1 MTLPLPDYR
10 VIRRLRESSH
20 SRVYEA
26 ESRTDGSRVVAKVFD
41 LERPELEDRAIHEFE
56 LIKGLDV
63 EGVVEARELRRVG
76 DQLVLVLEHVSG
88 VDLDELAAG
97 QPLELPR
104 FWPIA
109 LQVAE
114 ILAQT
119 HARKVIHRD
128 IKPTNVLID
137 DTGRVHLADFG
148 ISVLLESE
156 RRHLHD
162 DSVLVGTLPYIAPEQ
177 TGRTNRAVD
186 FRSDLYSLG
195 ATFYQLLTGRLP
207 FESSAPLELIHA
219 HLARL
224 PEPPVRLR
232 PELPE
237 GLSRLVMRLLAKAPE
252 SRYQTASGLAAD
264 LRQLRALHESGSDT
278 SAFELGREDRV
289 GRLQWPQRLY
299 GRDLERAQLLD
310 AYRATIKDGGRK
322 AVLLVGPTG
331 IGKTA
336 LTSVLEAPVVGNGG
350 QLVRGRFD
358 ASREL
363 PYSAFVEI
371 LTGLIEQLLT
381 ESDASLTRARARVRD
396 GLGSLAP
403 VACEFVPALEL
414 VIGKQEPAAELG
426 PVEARNRLQ
435 IAVERLLDALCEPG
449 RPLVLVFDDLEQ
461 ADRASLTLLE
471 TLLQSGI
478 GPLLIVTVLRRG
490 ESDERPV
497 ELQSHPGVETLTLTP
512 LPTDALQQLLAD
524 MLGRPL
530 ADVEPL
536 TATLARKTGGVPL
549 FVARFLDAL
558 VERELLVF
566 REHEWSW
573 DPSAVAATQI
583 PDDAVAMMSA
593 KLGLLGPAAREL
605 LAHAACL
612 GSRFDLAT
620 LALACEQPRAQL
632 AARCHEL
639 VEQGLLAELGAEYQF
654 AHDSLRI
661 AAERQLP
668 AEQRRLLHWTIGR
681 HLLANLGDTAD
692 ELFAVVDHLGAGASA
707 ELEADTRIELATLDL
722 RAGRR
727 ALDTAAYELAQRY
740 LEHGLELTADACE
753 QVAERGADAPHYPLV
768 FDLQFARAQ
777 ALALAHEREQAN
789 EAFATLLAWPL
800 ADHHVGRVVA
810 SRLELLFVDGRLTEA
825 IELGIATLRRLGL
838 TIPHAPARPLA
849 VQSLVRAWLRLRKL
863 DREAVLA
870 MPPCSD
876 ERAAAIIDIV
886 AQIKY
891 SAFSTTRMLF
901 IYLAGLHA
909 RLVARHGLHPT
920 SPVALGDL
928 AMAIG
933 VGLGKAV
940 DALALIERAFELA
953 ERLPNPAAARLGVV
967 VPGSVM
973 VLHRHRGFAEIQRM
987 LERAMPSAL
996 EHGEFERASFM
1007 AAFAVAFELET
1018 GTHLHVVHRRTI
1030 ELGRELERWGSKP
1043 LSMHVWTSRCW
1054 SLALLGKQAQADDAD
1069 ARDAREVSRDLVR
1082 ARGGSPTTI
1091 GLHLTNIATLHL
1103 LFGDRKRVLGDLAWF
1118 IEINEVLRNTWVIA
1132 RAMLVVIVAVEGERL
1147 VGEPVERNARSLAR
1161 KGLRLLERWA
1171 TLGPTNYGHY
1181 RDLAL
1186 GVRASARGRFEE
1198 AVERLE
1204 RAWSAAHERSCHWI
1218 EGLAAE
1224 YLAYTLE
1231 RRTMNLLVAGAWQ
1244 RAWGAY
1250 AAWGATAKL
1259 DQLRAAR
1266 PGLFDEPATFAR
1278 GPSTLRPRTT
1288 PTAERSS
1295 TPSLD
1300 LAEIL
1305 RSIGVI
1311 NEELGLDVVIG
1322 RVLDAALT
1330 SAGADHGM
1338 LVLERDGEL
1347 AVVATHT
1354 GDGGAALL
1362 PGLLRLRDAG
1372 TRAPTSLINFVVRTQ
1387 QWLVLD
1393 DARADPRF
1401 AADPYLFGNDV
1412 RSVLALPLAKGS
1424 LQLGALVLENRQ
1436 TTHGFTSAIIET
1448 LRLIT
1453 GQAGSILDN
1462 ARLYAAL
1469 RRSEARWR
1477 SLVDGAPDVIVL
1489 LDEAGKIAFANR
1501 RGPFATLDS
1510 DHPRHTEAVF
1520 RWREAVDFVLEH
1532 GQPRELELELAA
1544 DPTRPLWYAIR
1555 IAPIEPDGEG
1565 SRRNAVAVATDIS
1578 ARKRAEAEKHTLEV
1592 QLRQQQRLESIGTL
1606 AAGVAHEINNPIQG
1620 ILNYA
1625 ELITLRSRDPAAVED
1640 FAAEISKESDRVA
1653 TIVRNLLAFSRQ
1665 DAERQQELIEVQ
1677 RLIEGTL
1684 SLIQTVLRK
1693 DHIALVVAPGQPTAR
1708 VRCRPQQVQ
1717 QILMNLVTNA
1727 RDAVNQRHGVA
1738 EGDADRKRITI
1749 AFEQFERDGR
1759 AWVRITIEDNGAG
1772 IPDHVL
1778 PHIFDPFF
1786 TTKGRDQGTGL
1797 GLAVSHGLASDNGGE
1812 LSVETRLGEGTRFF
1826 LELPA
1831 VEGSYSFAAP
1841 LDESA
1846 SSPSGISG

>member
-1 MTLPLPDYR
+1 MAAVVGMTLPLPDYR
-10 VIRRLRESSH
+10 VIQRLRESSH
-20 SRVYEA
+20 SRVFEA

-41 LERPELEDRAIHEFE
+41 LDRPELEDRAIHEFE

-63 EGVVEARELRRVG
+63 EGVVKARELRRVG

-88 VDLDELAAG
+88 VDLGELADG

-109 LQVAE
+109 LQVTE

-137 DTGRVHLADFG
+137 DVGRVYLADFG

-156 RRHLHD
+156 RRRLHD
-162 DSVLVGTLPYIAPEQ
+162 DDVLVGTLPYIAPEQ

-195 ATFYQLLTGRLP
+195 VTFYQLLTGRLP

-219 HLARL
+219 HLARQ
-224 PEPPVRLR
+224 PESLVRLR

-237 GLSRLVMRLLAKAPE
+237 ALSRVVLRLLAKAPE

-264 LRQLRALHESGSDT
+264 LRRIRALHEAGSET
-278 SAFELGREDRV
+278 ASFELGREDRV
-289 GRLQWPQRLY
+289 GQLRWPHRLY
-299 GRDLERAQLLD
+299 GRKHERAQLLD
-310 AYRATIKDGGRK
+310 AYRSTLTSGARK
-322 AVLLVGPTG
+322 AVLLVGPAG

-350 QLVRGRFD
+350 LLVRGRFD
-358 ASREL
+358 TTREL
-363 PYSAFVEI
+363 PYSAFVEV
-371 LTGLIEQLLT
+371 LSALVEQLLT
-381 ESDASLTRARARVRD
+381 ESDANLTRARARLRE
-396 GLGSLAP
+396 GLGNLAG
-403 VACEFVPALEL
+403 VACELVSALAL
-414 VIGKQEPAAELG
+414 VLGKQEPVVEVG

-449 RPLVLVFDDLEQ
+449 RPLVLVLDDLEQ

-471 TLLQSGI
+471 TLLQSAI
-478 GPLLIVTVLRRG
+478 GPLLIVAVLRRNTPG
-490 ESDERPV
+490 ERPL
-497 ELQSHPGVETLTLTP
+497 ELERNPKVETLTLDP
-512 LPTDALQQLLAD
+512 LTTEAIQQLLAAT
-524 MLGRPL
+524 LARPL
-530 ADVEPL
+530 ADVAQL
-536 TATLARKTGGVPL
+536 TAAVVRKTGGVPL
-549 FVARFLDAL
+549 FIARFLDTL
-558 VERELLVF
+558 VERELLLF
-566 REHEWSW
+566 RGHDWSW
-573 DPSAVAATQI
+573 DESAVAATQI
-583 PDDAVAMMSA
+583 PDDAVVMMSA
-593 KLGLLGPAAREL
+593 KLELLGPDARDL
-605 LAHAACL
+605 LARAACL
-612 GSRFDLAT
+612 GSRFDSTT

-632 AARCHEL
+632 AARCYEL
-639 VEQGLLAELGAEYQF
+639 VEQGLLAEFGAEYRF
-654 AHDSLRI
+654 AHESLRI
-661 AAERQLP
+661 AAERELA
-668 AEQRRLLHWTIGR
+668 AEQRRMLHWRIGR
-681 HLLANLGDTAD
+681 HLLDNLGESTD

-707 ELEADTRIELATLDL
+707 ELEIGTRIELATLDL

-727 ALDTAAYELAQRY
+727 ALDTAAYELAHRY
-740 LEHGLELTADACE
+740 LEHGLQLLVDACE
-753 QVAERGADAPHYPLV
+753 RVAEQGAEAPHYPLV
-768 FDLQFARAQ
+768 FELQFARAQ
-777 ALALAHEREQAN
+777 ALALAHEREHAN
-789 EAFATLLAWPL
+789 EAFATLLGWPL
-800 ADHHVGRVVA
+800 AELHVGRVVA
-810 SRLELLFVDGRLTEA
+810 SRIKLLYVDGRFSEA
-825 IELGIATLRRLGL
+825 IELGLATLRRLGFVL
-838 TIPHAPARPLA
+838 PRAPARLIA
-849 VQSLVRAWLRLRKL
+849 VQSLIRGWLWLRGL

-870 MPPCSD
+870 MPLCSD
-876 ERAAAIIDIV
+876 DRASAIIEIV
-886 AQIKY
+886 AQLKY
-891 SAFSTTRMLF
+891 PAFSISRMLF

-909 RLVARHGLHPT
+909 RLTARHGLHAT
-920 SPVALGDL
+920 SPVALADL
-928 AMAIG
+928 ALGLG
-933 VGLGKAV
+933 VGLGKA
-940 DALALIERAFELA
+940 DGAIMLIDRAFEVA
-953 ERLPNPAAARLGVV
+953 ERLPNPSAARLGVV

-987 LERAMPSAL
+987 LERAKPSAL
-996 EHGEFERASFM
+996 EHGEFDRASFM
-1007 AAFAVAFELET
+1007 VAFAVAFEIET
-1018 GTHLHVVHRRTI
+1018 GTHLRVVHRRTV
-1030 ELGRELERWGSKP
+1030 EFGRELARWGTKP
-1043 LSMHVWTSRCW
+1043 LALHVWTTRCW
-1054 SLALLGKQAQADDAD
+1054 CLALLGKQAQSEDSD
-1069 ARDAREVSRDLVR
+1069 ARDARDVSREVVR
-1082 ARGGSPTTI
+1082 ERSGSDTTV
-1091 GLHLTNIATLHL
+1091 GLHLTNIATLQL
-1103 LFGDRKRVLGDLAWF
+1103 LLGDRKRVLGDLTWF
-1118 IEINEVLRNTWVIA
+1118 ADVNNAMRNTWVMA
-1132 RAMLVVIVAVEGERL
+1132 RALLVIIVAVEGERL
-1147 VGEPVERNARSLAR
+1147 AGEAVASSARTIAR
-1161 KGLRLLERWA
+1161 GGLRLLERWA
-1171 TLGPTNYGHY
+1171 KLGPTNYGHY

-1204 RAWSAAHERSCHWI
+1204 RAWAAAHERSCHWVA
-1218 EGLAAE
+1218 GLAAE

-1231 RRTMNLLVAGAWQ
+1231 RREMNLLVAGTWQ
-1244 RAWGAY
+1244 RAWAAY

-1266 PGLFDEPATFAR
+1266 PGLFDEPIGFAR
-1278 GPSTLRPRTT
+1278 GPSTTHRPRTT

-1338 LVLERDGEL
+1338 LVLDRDGEL
-1347 AVVATHT
+1347 AVVATHK
-1354 GDGGAALL
+1354 GDGGSALL

-1372 TRAPTSLINFVVRTQ
+1372 ARAPTSLINFVVRTQ

-1424 LQLGALVLENRQ
+1424 LQLGVLVLENRQ
-1436 TTHGFTSAIIET
+1436 TTHGFTTAIIET

-1477 SLVDGAPDVIVL
+1477 SLVDGAPDLIVL
-1489 LDEAGKIAFANR
+1489 LDESGKIAFANR
-1501 RGPFATLDS
+1501 RGPFASLDGDDS
-1510 DHPRHTEAVF
+1510 EAAL
-1520 RWREAVDFVLEH
+1520 RWREAVKFVLEH
-1532 GQPRELELELAA
+1532 GRPRELELEFVSDQA
-1544 DPTRPLWYAIR
+1544 RPLWYAIR

-1578 ARKRAEAEKHTLEV
+1578 ARKRAEAEKHTLEL

-1625 ELITLRSRDPAAVED
+1625 ELIGARSGDPALVQD
-1640 FAAEISKESDRVA
+1640 FAGEISKEGDRVA

-1665 DAERQQELIEVQ
+1665 DAERQQEVIEVG

-1684 SLIQTVLRK
+1684 SLIQAVLRK
-1693 DHIALVVAPGQPTAR
+1693 DHIALVITPGQQAAQ
-1708 VRCRPQQVQ
+1708 VRCRPQQIQ

-1727 RDAVNQRHGVA
+1727 RDAVNQRHGFS
-1738 EGDADRKRITI
+1738 EGGGDRKRITI
-1749 AFEQFERDGR
+1749 RIEQFERDGR
-1759 AWVRITIEDNGAG
+1759 AWVRITIEDNGSG
-1772 IPDHVL
+1772 IPEHVL

-1797 GLAVSHGLASDNGGE
+1797 GLAVSHGLANDNGGE
-1812 LSVETRLGEGTRFF
+1812 LSVETGVGEGTRFF

-1831 VEGSYSFAAP
+1831 AT
-1841 LDESA
+1841 
-1846 SSPSGISG
+1846 SSSTTKQRAEELAGV